1 MEYPWP
7 GNVRE
12 LKNLAERIA
21 VLCDDDHIG
30 RGALENLFLPH
41 NGIKTQ
47 EESCDSASCK
57 NIFDNDILESSYS
70 QARELFE
77 KRYLE
82 YQLKKNDYIMS
93 RTAEAIG
100 LYPGNLHAKLRKFG
114 IEKKI

>member
-30 RGALENLFLPH
+30 RDALKNMFLPYN
-41 NGIKTQ
+41 NGK
-47 EESCDSASCK
+47 SWDKNNDSASCQ
-57 NIFDNDILESSYS
+57 NIFDNDILEISYS
-70 QARELFE
+70 KAKELFE

-82 YQLKKNDYIMS
+82 YQLQKNDYVLS
-93 RTAEAIG
+93 RTAEAVG
-100 LYPGNLHAKLRKFG
+100 MYPGNLHAKIRKFG
-114 IEKKI
+114 LEKK